1 MEAEHLNPIEQVL
14 DQARWAPSGDNTQ
27 PWRFEIL
34 SPTAAIVH
42 TFDTRRHCVYDL
54 TGAPSQIAVGALLET
69 ARIAASGLGMRA
81 DIERLPTPTEE
92 ALQFR
97 LQLVADRTVKPSE
110 LIPHI
115 TSRCTNR
122 RPFSRQPL
130 SAAEKSGLEAG
141 VGTAH
146 EVMWFEGKRRSDIAR
161 LMYRSAAIR
170 LTIPEAYQ
178 VHRDV
183 IEWNAAT
190 SDTRIPDRAVGLD
203 PIGLALMRWA
213 MRSWTRTRVLST
225 YFGGTLLPRLQLEL
239 LPGVGCA
246 AHMLI
251 CARNEPRGVDDYLDA
266 GAAVQRMWL
275 TAKSLGLQYQPE
287 MTPLIFADYSRTH
300 REFSELPGSMER
312 ANAVRRR
319 IEAICGV
326 DAARRAVWLGRTGH
340 ASAPVARSLRRRL
353 ADLKHT

>member
-1 MEAEHLNPIEQVL
+1 MGTELLNPIERVL

-34 SPTAAIVH
+34 SPTAAIIH

-69 ARIAASGLGMRA
+69 ARIAASGLGMHA
-81 DIERLPTPTEE
+81 DVERLQTPTEE

-97 LQLVADRTVKPSE
+97 LQLVDDRSVKPSE
-110 LIPHI
+110 LIPYI

-130 SAAEKSGLEAG
+130 SAAEKSSLEAS
-141 VGTAH
+141 VGAAH
-146 EVMWFEGKRRSDIAR
+146 EVLWFEGKRRFDIAR

-183 IEWNAAT
+183 IEWHATT
-190 SDTRIPDRAVGLD
+190 SDTRIPDQAVGLD

-213 MRSWTRTRVLST
+213 MRSWTRTHVLST

-239 LPGVGCA
+239 LPGLGCA
-246 AHMLI
+246 AHILI
-251 CARNEPRGVDDYLDA
+251 CARNAPRGVDDYLNA
-266 GAAVQRMWL
+266 GEAVQRMWL
-275 TAKSLGLQYQPE
+275 TAESLGLQHQPE
-287 MTPLIFADYSRTH
+287 ITPLIFADYART
-300 REFSELPGSMER
+300 RRAFSEVPNSMDR
-312 ANAVRRR
+312 ADAVRRG
-319 IEAICGV
+319 IETICGV
-326 DAARRAVWLGRTGH
+326 DAARRAVWLGRTGR

-353 ADLKHT
+353 ADLKQS